1 MALLKKPYSL
11 SWHLVI
17 LVLSALVPAFLF
29 SSIMVNWLGRLERQA
44 SERTLLQS
52 AQGLGSSV
60 DQEIEATI
68 RTLQSLAV
76 SVHLEQGNLEAFHAE
91 VVRILQSQPSW
102 LTVLVHDT
110 EGHIL
115 INAARRYGEKLT
127 GPADAAS
134 FKQVVDTKKPTV
146 GHIARGPRG
155 RHAFPIRIPVY
166 VGDSLVY
173 ILSAVIATD
182 SLQNIIEQKSDTTGE
197 EWTRTIVDTQGTVAA
212 RSKNPDEFIG
222 QPARTSFLNA
232 IAGEDEG
239 LVRDRAF
246 EGKKVY
252 IAYYRTPIA
261 GWTAS
266 IAVPVEVLEGMGLR
280 SMNLTMTAGIFLLIV
295 FGGIALLY
303 SRRLAKNIRS
313 AADGAKVLAKG
324 EVPVVKSSL
333 VGEVEQLRDS
343 LLCAAQLLQQREKDL
358 KEHLTQAQTARAE
371 AENANQAKS
380 EFLANMSHELRTPL
394 GVVLGF
400 AELLAIQENTPA
412 EREHC
417 LEILQR
423 NGQHLLRLINDI
435 LDLSKVEASK
445 LTVENVDF
453 SLPDLISE
461 VIAEFKPQAM
471 EKGID
476 LTVTS
481 DGPIPEVVNSDPLRL
496 RQIIYNILGNAIKFT
511 EKGQVRL
518 HMIANG
524 RDFKLVIQDSGI
536 GLSAEQQQRLF
547 SPFTQADGSHTR
559 KYGGTGLGLALSKKI
574 AQLLGGDV
582 QLLQSSP
589 GLGSTFQIQIKVET
603 SDRTKLTSRFVEPK
617 PQAVQSIAGVKA
629 LLAEDSPDNVTLI
642 VAHLKRAGVQ
652 VDVVENGLEAV
663 ERLKDG
669 IYDIVLMDIQ
679 MPLMDGYQA
688 VTRLRTAGCTL
699 PIVALTAHALT
710 EHKDKALAA
719 GFSDYI
725 TKPVQPDRLISLM
738 AGKLKPIPSKVSVR

>member
-29 SSIMVNWLGRLERQA
+29 SSLMVNWLGKLERQA
-44 SERTLLQS
+44 SERTLLQ
-52 AQGLGSSV
+52 ATQGLGAAV

-76 SVHLEQGNLEAFHAE
+76 SVHLEHGDLEAFHAE
-91 VVRILQSQPSW
+91 IVRILQSQSSW
-102 LTVLVHDT
+102 LTVLLHDPD
-110 EGHIL
+110 GQVL
-115 INAARRYGEKLT
+115 LNGARRYGEKLV
-127 GPADAAS
+127 GPADMAS
-134 FKQVVDTKKPTV
+134 FNQVVDTRRPTV
-146 GHIARGPRG
+146 GSIARGPRG
-155 RHAFPIRIPVY
+155 RFAFPIRIPVFE
-166 VGDSLVY
+166 GDSLVY
-173 ILSAVIATD
+173 VLSAVIATD
-182 SLQNIIEQKSDTTGE
+182 SLQSTLTKSSDASGE
-197 EWTRTIVDTQGTVAA
+197 EWTRTIMDAEGTVAA
-212 RSKNPDEFIG
+212 RSKNPDAFIG
-222 QPARTSFLNA
+222 KPATPAFLS
-232 IAGEDEG
+232 IISSDDEG
-239 LVRDRAF
+239 LALDHAF
-246 EGKKVY
+246 EGRKVY

-261 GWTAS
+261 GWMAA
-266 IAVPVEVLEGMGLR
+266 IAVPVHVLEDMALR
-280 SMNLTMTAGIFLLIV
+280 TMNLMMAVGIFLLIF
-295 FGGIALLY
+295 FGGIALYY
-303 SRRLAKNIRS
+303 SRILAQSIRS
-313 AADGAKVLAKG
+313 AAAGAKVLAEG

-333 VGEVEQLRDS
+333 VSEVEQLRES
-343 LLCAAQLLQQREKDL
+343 LLGAARLLQQREKEL
-358 KEHLTQAQTARAE
+358 KEHLSQAQVARAE

-400 AELLAIQENTPA
+400 AELLAIQENSA
-412 EREHC
+412 EEREHS

-445 LTVENVDF
+445 LSVENIDF

-471 EKGID
+471 EKGLELI
-476 LTVTS
+476 VAS
-481 DGPIPEVVNSDPLRL
+481 EGPIPEIVNSDPLRL
-496 RQIIYNILGNAIKFT
+496 RQIIYNILSNAIKFT
-511 EKGQVRL
+511 DKGQVRL
-518 HMIANG
+518 HMKADG
-524 RDFKLVIQDSGI
+524 RDFKLTIQDSGI
-536 GLSAEQQQRLF
+536 GLSAEQQKHLF

-559 KYGGTGLGLALSKKI
+559 KYGGTGLGLALSRKI

-582 QLLQSSP
+582 QLLHSSP
-589 GLGSTFQIQIKVET
+589 GQGSVFQIQIKVGL
-603 SDRTKLTSRFVEPK
+603 SDRSKLTSRFVEPR
-617 PQAVQSIAGVKA
+617 PPHLQSIAGVKA

-652 VDVVENGLEAV
+652 VDVVENGLEALEKV
-663 ERLKDG
+663 KDG
-669 IYDIVLMDIQ
+669 RYDIVLMDIQ

-688 VTRLRTAGCTL
+688 VSRLRTSGCTL

-738 AGKLKPIPSKVSVR
+738 AGKLKLIPNKVSVS